1 MKKPLV
7 STLFAVPLLTLSS
20 MVFAAEPDSTEPFML
35 SAAQMDG
42 ITAGRN
48 HSSHGG
54 SDARNFTGLTQIGF
68 DARNFAEVT
77 QINISPVVIVQIA
90 LFNNGSINQIAT
102 VISGNFSYIRQ

>member
-54 SDARNFTGLTQIGF
+54 SDARNF
-68 DARNFAEVT
+68 AEVT